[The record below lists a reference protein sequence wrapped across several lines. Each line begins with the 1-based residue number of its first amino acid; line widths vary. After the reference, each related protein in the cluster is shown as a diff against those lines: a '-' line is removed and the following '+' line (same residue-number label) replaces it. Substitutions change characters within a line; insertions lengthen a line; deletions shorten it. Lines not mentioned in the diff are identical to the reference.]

1 MYHISFPLFC
11 SSYRCSHSPPC
22 GFISQAY
29 IPNRYTSTVVTNLSP
44 QTLTT
49 HHTKWHLFFLS
60 WKHAPNVLNIDK
72 TTFSTQLQLS
82 NGMQRCSCNKK
93 KQGRVFVAF
102 NWLLIFSIDL
112 HNPRKKS
119 IWFVLLVTCTSLVLG
134 QYSQGIYIYIY
145 IYIYGCIQAS
155 YHEQITKYI
164 SLAFLLFF
172 FCFVTSNFNMI
183 PSFRVEWP
191 PHQSLAYHRSLC
203 LANLLNSF
211 LHF

>member
-11 SSYRCSHSPPC
+11 SSYWCSHSPC

-29 IPNRYTSTVVTNLSP
+29 IPNRYTSSDKYEPPNCDSPHKVTSL
-44 QTLTT
+44 
-49 HHTKWHLFFLS
+49 FLS
-60 WKHAPNVLNIDK
+60 WKHLRNVLNIDK
-72 TTFSTQLQLS
+72 QKLS
-82 NGMQRCSCNKK
+82 WKCFQCFQCRCSCNKK
-93 KQGRVFVAF
+93 QGHILVAF

-112 HNPRKKS
+112 DNPRKKS

-134 QYSQGIYIYIY
+134 QYSQGIYIY
-145 IYIYGCIQAS
+145 GCIQAS
-155 YHEQITKYI
+155 YHEQSTNYI

-172 FCFVTSNFNMI
+172 LLFVTSNFNMI
-183 PSFRVEWP
+183 PSFRVERP
-191 PHQSLAYHRSLC
+191 PHQSLAYHRSLS

>member
-1 MYHISFPLFC
+1 MKALSKYKNINSIAISCIILVFHYFVPATDAHIHHLVALLVKHI
-11 SSYRCSHSPPC
+11 YQI
-22 GFISQAY
+22 GTQ
-29 IPNRYTSTVVTNLSP
+29 VVTNLSP

-93 KQGRVFVAF
+93 KQGRIFVAF

-119 IWFVLLVTCTSLVLG
+119 IWFVLLVTCTSFG
-134 QYSQGIYIYIY
+134 PRAIFTRHIYIYIY
-145 IYIYGCIQAS
+145 MVVYKQAIMS
-155 YHEQITKYI
+155 KVQSIFP
-164 SLAFLLFF
+164 LPFCC
-172 FCFVTSNFNMI
+172 FCFVCDFKFQNI
-183 PSFRVEWP
+183 
-191 PHQSLAYHRSLC
+191 
-203 LANLLNSF
+203 
-211 LHF
+211 